1 MKIITVNDIKFR
13 VIPVIV
19 KGGLYVINENDDLSE
34 EEMSSDKI
42 FLFNDMTEEQ
52 AEMFVEKGDIKFTL
66 PLQKEEW
73 FYKDYETGYVN
84 LISSPKESLKS
95 LLIANDIQIKAWIT
109 DLKKSNDDGYNGTF
123 DKIVEDSIIE
133 IKNASDDLLL
143 IKY

>member
-1 MKIITVNDIKFR
+1 MKVITTNDIKFR
-13 VIPVIV
+13 VIPVIIN
-19 KGGLYVINENDDLSE
+19 KGIYVINENDDLSE
-34 EEMSSDKI
+34 EEMSSDKV

-73 FYKDYETGYVN
+73 FYKDYETGYVD

-95 LLIANDIQIKAWIT
+95 LLITNSVNIKAWIKEKYYPSQT
-109 DLKKSNDDGYNGTF
+109 ESEQTHGYADESYGEMLR
-123 DKIVEDSIIE
+123 K
-133 IKNASDDLLL
+133 ASDDLLL

>member
-1 MKIITVNDIKFR
+1 MKVITTNDIKFR
-13 VIPVIV
+13 VIPVLIN
-19 KGGLYVINENDDLSE
+19 KGIYVINENDDLSE
-34 EEMSSDKI
+34 EEMSSDKV

-66 PLQKEEW
+66 PHQKEEW

-95 LLIANDIQIKAWIT
+95 LLITNSVYIKAWIKEKYYPSQT
-109 DLKKSNDDGYNGTF
+109 ESEQTHGHADESYGDMLRK
-123 DKIVEDSIIE
+123 
-133 IKNASDDLLL
+133 ASDDLLL

>member
-1 MKIITVNDIKFR
+1 MKVITTNNIKFR
-13 VIPVIV
+13 VIPVIIN
-19 KGGLYVINENDDLSE
+19 KGIYVINENDDLSE
-34 EEMSSDKI
+34 EEMSSDKV

-95 LLIANDIQIKAWIT
+95 LLITNSVYIKAWIKERYYPSQKESEET
-109 DLKKSNDDGYNGTF
+109 QAYADESYGDMLRK
-123 DKIVEDSIIE
+123 
-133 IKNASDDLLL
+133 ASDDLLL